1 MIGIIIVTHGR
12 LAEELLAAAELIVGK
27 MENCVAVSIS
37 PDEDMDKAEAR
48 IGGAI
53 RKVNLGKGVLILTD
67 LFGGTPSNLSLT
79 FLEAGQVEVLS
90 GANLPMLLSL
100 ATSRDDKSLIETA
113 DMALEAGR
121 NNITLA
127 SRILNIKVAPRKK
140 EE

>member
-1 MIGIIIVTHGR
+1 MIGIVIVTHGR

-27 MENCVAVSIS
+27 IEGCISVSIS

-48 IGGAI
+48 IGSAI
-53 RKVNLGKGVLILTD
+53 RKVNQGQGALILTD

-90 GANLPMLLSL
+90 GVNLPMLLSL
-100 ATSRDDKSLIETA
+100 ATTRDDKSLIETA
-113 DMALEAGR
+113 DVALEAGR

-127 SRILNIKVAPRKK
+127 SRILNIKVASRKK
-140 EE
+140 E

>member
-1 MIGIIIVTHGR
+1 MIGIVIVTHGR

-27 MENCVAVSIS
+27 IEGCLAVSIS

-48 IGGAI
+48 IGSAI
-53 RKVNLGKGVLILTD
+53 RKVNQRQGALILTD

-90 GANLPMLLSL
+90 GVNLPMLLSL

-113 DMALEAGR
+113 DVALEAGR

-127 SRILNIKVAPRKK
+127 SRILNIKVASRKK